1 MARYTIIEIEMAG
14 HWPLPP
20 RSFNRILKLL
30 WRERNNILR
39 IGIRF
44 LNV

>member
-1 MARYTIIEIEMAG
+1 VSRYTIIEIEIAG
-14 HWPLPP
+14 HLPLPL
-20 RSFNRILKLL
+20 RSFSRIIKLL
-30 WRERNNILR
+30 WKERNNILK